1 MLLCCDVQVDR
12 MREQLAAKD
21 AAMLAAQPPLVRDL
35 QVCTTPGSMRA
46 WCQPAPDWLL
56 MWLRFLVGLGSEEA
70 HCMDQSGSRVWPCDI
85 CQCQICSAD
94 IVVMEHCSWR
104 RRCRRIQ
111 RSLPRLWPQ
120 YPPPSST
127 S

>member
-1 MLLCCDVQVDR
+1 

-35 QVCTTPGSMRA
+35 QVCAHPRVNAGVMSTCAS
-46 WCQPAPDWLL
+46 DWLL
-56 MWLRFLVGLGSEEA
+56 MWLRFLIGLGSEEA
-70 HCMDQSGSRVWPCDI
+70 HCTDQCGSRVWPCDI
-85 CQCQICSAD
+85 YQYQICNAD
-94 IVVMEHCSWR
+94 IDVMEHCSWR
-104 RRCRRIQ
+104 RRCRRTQ